1 MSNYLEVK
9 RKIGQ
14 YACVTRWGFPCAER
28 EITLI
33 QNDINSAIQSGKV
46 ISRSMLQGIISRH
59 VPNTHF
65 LITDSVDNSDLNT
78 ALRMLAPKQK

>member
-9 RKIGQ
+9 KKIGE
-14 YACVTRWGFPCAER
+14 YACVTRWGYPCNER

-33 QNDINSAIQSGKV
+33 QNDINFALQSGKV
-46 ISRSMLQGIISRH
+46 ISRSTLQGMIIRH
-59 VPNTHF
+59 VPSTQF

>member
-1 MSNYLEVK
+1 MSNYLEFK
-9 RKIGQ
+9 KKIGE
-14 YACVTRWGFPCAER
+14 YANVTRWGFPCTVR

-33 QNDINSAIQSGKV
+33 QNDINSALQSGKV

-59 VPNTHF
+59 VPNTQF
-65 LITDSVDNSDLNT
+65 LITESVDNSDLNT

>member
-1 MSNYLEVK
+1 MSNHLEIK
-9 RKIGQ
+9 KKIGE
-14 YACVTRWGFPCAER
+14 YACVIKWGFPCNEH

-33 QNDINSAIQSGKV
+33 LRDVNLAIQSGKTV
-46 ISRSMLQGIISRH
+46 SRGMLQGFIARH
-59 VPNTHF
+59 VPNTQF